1 MKMRDMESKQK
12 ETARPSRMLDSDHE
26 EETMAKEIDRQ
37 IELLCSKNNDEA
49 YQALKTLEEASEQ
62 TERVYPYMNR
72 FVEMMDHANSYVRSR
87 GLLLIASNAK
97 WDVDFKIDEVFDDYL
112 KHVTDAKPITA
123 RQCIKSLPTFALH
136 KPYLV
141 EDIVIA
147 LEKADV
153 SAYPDSMRSLIDQ
166 DIRKALSELRA
177 GKG

>member
-1 MKMRDMESKQK
+1 
-12 ETARPSRMLDSDHE
+12 MLDSDHE
-26 EETMAKEIDRQ
+26 EETMTKEIDRQ

-62 TERVYPYMNR
+62 TKRVYPYMNR

-123 RQCIKSLPTFALH
+123 RQCIKLLPIIAEH
-136 KPYLV
+136 KPELRVKIV
-141 EDIVIA
+141 ESLRNANIGFFS
-147 LEKADV
+147 E
-153 SAYPDSMRSLIDQ
+153 SMRPLVRK
-166 DIRKALSELRA
+166 DITEALLKIESMQ
-177 GKG
+177 